1 MKELLRLIAGA
12 DAYIGADS
20 GPLHVASLTAT
31 PLVALYGP
39 NLAQISGP
47 WRREQVEIVELEMA
61 CRPCSQR
68 KCKYGTIRCM
78 REISVERAY
87 EAVSKFIS

>member
-1 MKELLRLIAGA
+1 
-12 DAYIGADS
+12 GADS

-47 WRREQVEIVELEMA
+47 WRREQVEIIQLEMD

-68 KCKYGTIRCM
+68 KCKYDTIHCM
-78 REISVERAY
+78 RQINVERVY
-87 EAVSKFIS
+87 EAVSKFIK